1 MPVGIDYENHFNMNS
16 DILLNVG
23 EPININNY
31 FDEYV
36 KSPVEVL
43 NKLTHQIR
51 QNLESVLIHIKDDKN
66 YDEIYF
72 YFIGSH

>member
-1 MPVGIDYENHFNMNS
+1 MPIGIDYENHFNMNS

-36 KSPVEVL
+36 KNPVEVL
-43 NKLTHQIR
+43 K
-51 QNLESVLIHIKDDKN
+51 
-66 YDEIYF
+66 
-72 YFIGSH
+72 